1 MAPKLFQRV
10 VYVLLGSGLIFLLAA
25 CQPSIPPTTGNG
37 TPTSTTTSSTPGP
50 TSTAS
55 GATTPVPTTTTSCP
69 PAGTARAAVMATLAL
84 GHHPNIVYIVNQG
97 TSDAP
102 GLGTLKRFDATT
114 GLKTE
119 IINLSSTYISEAQ
132 LSADGQWL
140 LFVAI
145 SSGQAKLQM
154 IRMDGQGLQ
163 TLYCA
168 SPEGGASLASALTH
182 VQWSTNQRLIIFS
195 HFNGSRS
202 QIYLLNA
209 TGGSIQLEL
218 SVSGGVTYE
227 PVTWLDTTRV
237 YLSRQLPDGP
247 ADSLYLLD
255 TSRGA
260 PQPESNLTLVY
271 RDTITGNF
279 QACWSA
285 DSSFDGSTAFISTCS
300 EPGNTSHP
308 GTSAQEGPSFILTQP
323 AIGGTAHRIYSNN
336 AAAITAVRAITRTT
350 LLFTADTQAF
360 DSSVHV
366 DQSQNGLWK
375 ASITGSGATRLT
387 TTTGTLNSF
396 TQYPWSN
403 VSRDGSLYTLQS
415 YIPSTNTYTMSYGS
429 LSGGTPTT
437 FASIAGT
444 QLATVGWTTM

>member
-37 TPTSTTTSSTPGP
+37 TPTSTTTSSTPGA
-50 TSTAS
+50 TSTTS
-55 GATTPVPTTTTSCP
+55 GDTTPVPTTTTSCP
-69 PAGTARAAVMATLAL
+69 PAGAARAAVMATLAL

-145 SSGQAKLQM
+145 SGGQAKLQM
-154 IRMDGQGLQ
+154 VRMDGQGLQ

-168 SPEGGASLASALTH
+168 SPEGGASLASALSH

-218 SVSGGVTYE
+218 SVSGGVTYK

-271 RDTITGNF
+271 RDNITGNF
-279 QACWSA
+279 QPCWSA

-308 GTSAQEGPSFILTQP
+308 GTSPDLQQQCCCHHCCTRHYSHNLIIHCRYTGFRLQRSCRSEPEWFMEGQYYRQRSDPFNHNDRYAKFVYAVPVVKCFTRWQPVHPTVLYPQHQYLYNVIWFAQRWHTYNFCIHFWDPVGNCWLDYYVI
-323 AIGGTAHRIYSNN
+323 N
-336 AAAITAVRAITRTT
+336 RA
-350 LLFTADTQAF
+350 
-360 DSSVHV
+360 
-366 DQSQNGLWK
+366 
-375 ASITGSGATRLT
+375 
-387 TTTGTLNSF
+387 
-396 TQYPWSN
+396 
-403 VSRDGSLYTLQS
+403 
-415 YIPSTNTYTMSYGS
+415 ST
-429 LSGGTPTT
+429 
-437 FASIAGT
+437 
-444 QLATVGWTTM
+444 